1 MMSSRYIK
9 IARKF
14 FESDEWQ
21 RPRKF
26 SEQEAW
32 LDMIFLA
39 CYADYNLDLGKD
51 GILTLHRGEFYFP
64 QRHLAKRWGWDLTKV
79 NRHLAR
85 LAEGDNPRIAKIS
98 RETHF
103 ETPSETQVATKV
115 VVVKLCNYDSYNSVK
130 NKSETPSETRDE
142 TQSETLKNKEYLRR
156 KIDNKTH
163 TQYLEL
169 KDLFV
174 RSCVSATREDHE
186 IAAKVAQDM
195 ASITMTDGEAA
206 QDHNSRCRKDA
217 SFNLLFW
224 LWWKFPKLQLS
235 FDRPLNPTEA
245 KDLLAHYKLDDIG
258 VWIES
263 IENKR
268 DSIPYNRSL
277 YSTIKQWA
285 KNDYSLKQKQ

>member
-1 MMSSRYIK
+1 MSSRYIK

-115 VVVKLCNYDSYNSVK
+115 VVVRLCNYESYNSVK
-130 NKSETPSETRDE
+130 NKSETPSETRSE
-142 TQSETLKNKEYLRR
+142 TPSETLKNKEYLRR

>member
-1 MMSSRYIK
+1 MSSRYIK

-79 NRHLAR
+79 NRHLTR

-115 VVVKLCNYDSYNSVK
+115 IVIRLCNYDSYNNVK
-130 NKSETPSETRDE
+130 NKSETLSETRSE
-142 TQSETLKNKEYLRR
+142 TPNETLKNKEYLRR

>member
-1 MMSSRYIK
+1 MSRYIK

-14 FESDEWQ
+14 FESEEWTA
-21 RPRKF
+21 PRKF
-26 SEQEAW
+26 SNTEVW

-64 QRHLAKRWGWDLTKV
+64 QRQLAKRWGWDLTKV
-79 NRHLAR
+79 NRHLTR
-85 LAEGDNPRIAKIS
+85 LAEGDNPRIEKIS
-98 RETHF
+98 RETQV

-115 VVVKLCNYDSYNSVK
+115 TVIKLCNYDSYNSAK
-130 NKSETPSETRDE
+130 IKSETPSETQVE
-142 TQSETLKNKEYLRR
+142 TPSETLKNKEYLRR

-217 SFNLLFW
+217 TFNLIFW

-245 KDLLAHYKLDDIG
+245 KDLLSHYQLDDIG

-285 KNDYSLKQKQ
+285 KNDFSLKQKQ